1 MIRDVPETPRVINVI
16 QERRRHAWVSRDGG
30 TMTQSRRGN
39 NNIGKEGMAA
49 VGSGRRGFLL
59 EVGEGRQLK

>member
-16 QERRRHAWVSRDGG
+16 QERRRHAGVSRDRG
-30 TMTQSRRGN
+30 TMTQIRRGN
-39 NNIGKEGMAA
+39 NNIGEEGMVA

-59 EVGEGRQLK
+59 EVGDGRQLK